1 MLWGNEE
8 AEEGRW
14 RSRDMVIC
22 SSPPLRAG
30 EPQVELSDYSSGLIF
45 TDKCMC
51 VCVCASAHSNMYV
64 HNRVSSSQFII
75 LFSSANL
82 KYVFDL

>member
-51 VCVCASAHSNMYV
+51 VCVRECTFKHV
-64 HNRVSSSQFII
+64 RP
-75 LFSSANL
+75 
-82 KYVFDL
+82 

>member
-1 MLWGNEE
+1 MLWGNGE

-45 TDKCMC
+45 TDRCVCEFVC
-51 VCVCASAHSNMYV
+51 VCVCVRARARTFKPCTS
-64 HNRVSSSQFII
+64 II
-75 LFSSANL
+75 MCHQANL
-82 KYVFDL
+82 LYCFIL